1 MTIPLVID
9 TDVALGV
16 RHEGRPR
23 DIDDG
28 FAIVE
33 AINLDVLDLR
43 AITTVYGNAPHH
55 EVNRVANLFHGG
67 LRVGELR
74 KCCGETVAGHW

>member
-1 MTIPLVID
+1 MKTPLVID

-16 RHEGRPR
+16 WHDGNPR

-33 AINLDVLDLR
+33 AINIDTIDLA
-43 AITTVYGNAPHH
+43 AITTV
-55 EVNRVANLFHGG
+55 
-67 LRVGELR
+67 
-74 KCCGETVAGHW
+74 